1 MITFTLDGQAVDA
14 VQGESIL
21 NCAKRLDFDIP
32 NLCHHQGEK
41 QQECGLCVV
50 EVQSTDGN
58 TAVVKACQTLVCS
71 NTRVITQSSQ
81 LTELRQQALN
91 HLLDDHFADCEAP
104 CQQACPAGV
113 DVQAYLHHIAQGNH
127 QQAVKIIKQTL
138 PLPQSIGRVCPA
150 FCEDACRR
158 SAIDSPVAIRQLK
171 RHAADLD
178 AAKSPY
184 IPERAP
190 LTHKKIAIIGSGP
203 AGISAGFYLS
213 NNGHDVSI
221 FEAMPEAGGWL
232 RYGIPEY
239 RLPKAI
245 LDQEID
251 ILCQNGLS
259 ILLNQQLGRDIHLEQ
274 LINDYDAVCLAIGAQ
289 KAVPMTY
296 PGSDLAGCFLGV
308 DYLKDHCTEQSL
320 QLGRRVAVI
329 GGGNTAIDCARTA
342 IRQGAAVTLVYR
354 RTREEMPAE
363 VYEIEEAEF
372 EGVEFYFLT
381 NPIQNHGDSNGRV
394 NAITFE
400 KMALGEA
407 DSSGRR
413 RPVSTGETFTECFDT
428 VIPAVSQTP
437 DMAFLNHPQS
447 QLSTGEVAL
456 TRWNT
461 FQGCQ
466 HTMSAGVEKL
476 FVLGDS
482 RTGPA
487 TAIAAVADGK
497 KAADAIEKL
506 LNGQLSCQL
515 NQQVFNS
522 VKADNGQLSAQH
534 FADVD
539 PAPRAKAVEL
549 SAKARRHN
557 FNEVE
562 LGLTS
567 DSAIAE
573 AQRCLSCG
581 CQANTQ
587 CGLRNYATQYQ
598 VSVDPAKSAAR
609 QFTQDSSSPFIE
621 FDANR
626 CISCGACV
634 EVCHQQAGHKAI
646 SFEADHF
653 HALPQTNSQST
664 ATNAPQRRAPRV
676 GFSASMADSQCVQ
689 CGSCV
694 QVCPT
699 GALSDQRAQ
708 LQGQT
713 TPLKVTSTICTYCGV
728 GCRLN
733 LHVDENLNKVI
744 HVTGDDDSPVNQG
757 MLCVKGRFGFD
768 FINDQQRLQTPL
780 IRKQGQL
787 VAASWAEAIRYIATK
802 LSEIKQAHGSDA
814 IAGLASAKATNED
827 NYLFQKFFR
836 SVIGTNNIDHCA
848 RLCHASTVTALYD
861 ALGSGAMTNDI
872 ASIDHADLIFIIG
885 SDTTNAHPIIASR
898 IKQALIQHGARLV
911 VADPKR
917 VDIADSA
924 ELYVAQKPGS
934 DVMLL
939 NAVMQQIIIN
949 DWHDLDYLAERVEGY
964 SELYEEVMLPNYNLA
979 NAEKVTGIAAADI
992 AKLANMIGTAQKTA
1006 VFYAMGITQ
1015 HTSGHDNVTAIANLQ
1030 LLCGNI
1036 GIEGAGINPLRG
1048 QSNVQGACDMGALP
1062 NYFSGYQK
1070 IDDPLIQMRFRR
1082 AWNKEELPHNI
1093 GLAATEMMHAL
1104 YHGELKALYVMGE
1117 NPVLSDPDQ
1126 AHVLRGLQNAELL
1139 VVQDIFL
1146 TETAQLADVVLPAF
1160 SFAEKRGHFTNT
1172 ERRVQQLQAAVEPPK
1187 QAKADWQIVNDIA
1200 MQMGADWHY
1209 QSEQQIWHEIT
1220 AVTPQYRG
1228 ISWAN
1233 MDPNTS
1239 NGRMGIQWPCPADGH
1254 PGTPI
1259 LHTRKFTR
1267 GLGKMRP
1274 VSYRQSAETPC
1285 QEYPLTLS
1293 TGRLLAQFH
1302 TGTLS
1307 RKTQGLN
1314 EIATPKVMISVIDAQ
1329 SLGVSNGDMLKLTSR
1344 RGSIE
1349 IQAFVTKRA
1358 QVGVLFLPFHF
1369 AEAAANKLTNNA
1381 LDPVAKIPEFKVCA
1395 VKAEKLTQAVNHSMI

>member
-1 MITFTLDGQAVDA
+1 MIKFTLDGQSILAKD
-14 VQGESIL
+14 GESIL
-21 NCAKRLDFDIP
+21 SCAKRHNIDIP
-32 NLCHHQGEK
+32 NLCDHNGHKK
-41 QQECGLCVV
+41 QSCGLCVV
-50 EVQSTDGN
+50 ELQQNHSDVSI
-58 TAVVKACQTLVCS
+58 VKACETPAAENCQVTS
-71 NTRVITQSSQ
+71 QSSQ
-81 LTELRQQALN
+81 LTAQRQQALS
-91 HLLDDHFADCEAP
+91 LLLQDHFADCEAP

-113 DVQAYLHHIAQGNH
+113 DVQAYLHHISQGDH
-127 QQAVKIIKQTL
+127 RQAIKVIKQTL
-138 PLPQSIGRVCPA
+138 PLPLSIGRVCPA
-150 FCEDACRR
+150 FCESACRR
-158 SAIDSPVAIRQLK
+158 SAIDEPVAIRQLK
-171 RHAADLD
+171 RHAADIDALD
-178 AAKSPY
+178 DPY
-184 IPERAP
+184 VPPRMP
-190 LTHKKIAIIGSGP
+190 LTDKKVAIIGSGP

-213 NNGHDVSI
+213 NNGHDVDI
-221 FEAMPEAGGWL
+221 FESMPAAGGWL

-245 LDQEID
+245 LDKEID
-251 ILCQNGLS
+251 ILSQNGLK
-259 ILLNQQLGRDIHLEQ
+259 IHLNTALGKQIHLEQ
-274 LINDYDAVCLAIGAQ
+274 LVQDYDAVCLAIGAQ
-289 KAVPMTY
+289 KAVPMDY
-296 PGSDLAGCFLGV
+296 PGSELDGCFLGV
-308 DYLKDHCTEQSL
+308 DYLKDHCTEQ
-320 QLGRRVAVI
+320 QLKLGKKVAVI

-342 IRQGAAVTLVYR
+342 IRQGAEVTLVYR

-363 VYEIEEAEF
+363 VYEIDEAEF

-381 NPIQNHGDSNGRV
+381 NPVKNHADTNGRV

-400 KMALGEA
+400 KMALGEP

-413 RPVSTGETFTECFDT
+413 RPVSTGETFTEYFDT

-437 DMAFLNHPQS
+437 DMAFLNHPDS
-447 QLSTGEVAL
+447 QLSTGDVAL

-461 FQGCQ
+461 FEGCQ

-506 LNGQLSCQL
+506 LKGELSCEL
-515 NQQVFNS
+515 SPKPYNSIKAKNQS
-522 VKADNGQLSAQH
+522 LTAQH
-534 FADVD
+534 FNHEASK
-539 PAPRAKAVEL
+539 PRAKPIEL
-549 SAKARRHN
+549 SAKARRGN

-562 LGLTS
+562 LDFNFDQALE
-567 DSAIAE
+567 E

-587 CGLRNYATQYQ
+587 CNLRNYATQYQ
-598 VSVDPAKSAAR
+598 IAPVDNGDSHAR
-609 QFTQDSSSPFIE
+609 QFIADNSSPFIE

-634 EVCHQQAGHKAI
+634 DACHQQSGHKVI
-646 SFEADHF
+646 CFEENHF
-653 HALPQTNSQST
+653 HGLPGNSNRQ
-664 ATNAPQRRAPRV
+664 APRV
-676 GFSASMADSQCVQ
+676 GFKATMADSQCVQ
-689 CGSCV
+689 CGNCV

-699 GALSDQRAQ
+699 GALSDARAN
-708 LQGQT
+708 LQGQKS
-713 TPLKVTSTICTYCGV
+713 PLKTTSTICTYCGV

-733 LHVDENLNKVI
+733 LHVDESLNKVV
-744 HVTGDDDSPVNQG
+744 HVTGDKDSAVNQG

-768 FINDQQRLQTPL
+768 FINDSQRIQSPMLRIDGKLTP
-780 IRKQGQL
+780 
-787 VAASWAEAIRYIATK
+787 VSWPRAIEYIATG
-802 LSEIKQAHGSDA
+802 LGDIKQEYGSDA

-827 NYLFQKFFR
+827 NYLFQKFMR
-836 SVIGTNNIDHCA
+836 SIIGTNNIDHCA

-872 ASIDHADLIFIIG
+872 SSIDQADLIFIIG

-898 IKQALIQHGARLV
+898 IKQSIAKHGARLI
-911 VADPKR
+911 VADPKQI
-917 VDIADSA
+917 DIADDGL
-924 ELYVAQKPGS
+924 LYVAQRPGT

-939 NAVMQQIIIN
+939 NAIMQQIIAN
-949 DWHDLDYLAERVEGY
+949 DWHDLDYLAARVDGY
-964 SELYEEVMLPNYNLA
+964 SELYEAVMHSNYSPE
-979 NAEKVTGIAAADI
+979 NAEKVTGIAASDI
-992 AKLANMIGTAQKTA
+992 AEMAKLIGTAEKTA

-1030 LLCGNI
+1030 MLCGNI

-1082 AWNKEELPHNI
+1082 AWGNEELPHKV

-1104 YHGELKALYVMGE
+1104 SQGTLQALYVMGE

-1126 AHVLRGLQNAELL
+1126 AHVIAGLTQAKL
-1139 VVQDIFL
+1139 VIVQDIFM

-1160 SFAEKRGHFTNT
+1160 SFAEKVGHFTNT
-1172 ERRVQQLQAAVEPPK
+1172 ERRVQQLQAAVKPPK
-1187 QAKADWQIVNDIA
+1187 DSKADWQIITDIA
-1200 MQMGADWHY
+1200 NQMGANWPY
-1209 QSEQQIWHEIT
+1209 QTEQQIWHEIT
-1220 AVTPQYRG
+1220 EVTPQYRG
-1228 ISWAN
+1228 ITWSAI
-1233 MDPNTS
+1233 DPNNP
-1239 NGRMGIQWPCPADGH
+1239 NGHMGIQWPCPAQGH
-1254 PGTPI
+1254 PGTPT
-1259 LHTRKFTR
+1259 LHTQKFTR
-1267 GLGKMRP
+1267 GRGVMRA
-1274 VSYRQSAETPC
+1274 VEYRQSAEQSC
-1285 QEYPLTLS
+1285 SEYPLTLS

-1314 EIATPKVMISVIDAQ
+1314 DIAKPQVMISVADAEQ
-1329 SLGVSNGDMLKLTSR
+1329 LGINNGDMLKLTSR
-1344 RGSIE
+1344 RGE
-1349 IQAFVTKRA
+1349 ITISAFVTKRA

-1395 VKAEKLTQAVNHSMI
+1395 VKAEKIELRQPLSAI